1 MVVYWS
7 ISLKQ
12 VLNGVSMGIMSELL
26 MKVTQDV
33 SEGLERVGL
42 KYR

>member
-1 MVVYWS
+1 MVVCWS
-7 ISLKQ
+7 ISLKK
-12 VLNGVSMGIMSELL
+12 VLNGVSMGVMSELL
-26 MKVTQDV
+26 MKATQDV